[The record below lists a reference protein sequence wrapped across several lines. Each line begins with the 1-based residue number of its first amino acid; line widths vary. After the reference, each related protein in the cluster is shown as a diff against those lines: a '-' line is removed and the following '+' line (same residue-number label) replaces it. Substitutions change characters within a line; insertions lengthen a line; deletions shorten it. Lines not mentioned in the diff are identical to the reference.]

1 MLKPVTTLFMLMSL
15 DGRINMGNST
25 EDLDRSNEFVRFAFD
40 ENSSKDLCSL
50 NTGKVMQKIGIN
62 EKTDIPEKN
71 DFKRVIID
79 KNSDINENGINYLCH
94 LSDTVFLITNNK
106 EHPAFCV
113 KNYYKNLEILYYE
126 NEIDLKEI
134 LEKLKTKYQIDKIT
148 IQSGGVLNEEFL
160 RAGLFDYLNI
170 IIAPVL
176 LGEDSNSTKN
186 SKKSITTVEELN
198 RLSAL
203 ELLECNEIE
212 DSYVQ
217 LKYKVIHN

>member
-126 NEIDLKEI
+126 NEIDLN
-134 LEKLKTKYQIDKIT
+134 T
-148 IQSGGVLNEEFL
+148 S
-160 RAGLFDYLNI
+160 
-170 IIAPVL
+170 
-176 LGEDSNSTKN
+176 
-186 SKKSITTVEELN
+186 
-198 RLSAL
+198 
-203 ELLECNEIE
+203 
-212 DSYVQ
+212 
-217 LKYKVIHN
+217 

>member
-15 DGRINMGNST
+15 DGRINMGNTT
-25 EDLDRSNEFVRFAFD
+25 EDLDRSNEFVRFAIQ
-40 ENSSKDLCSL
+40 ENSSEDLCSL

-71 DFKRVIID
+71 SFKRVIID
-79 KNSDINENGINYLCH
+79 RNSDINENGINYLCH
-94 LSDTVFLITNNK
+94 LSDSVFLITNNK

-134 LEKLKTKYQIDKIT
+134 LEKLKTQYKIDQIT
-148 IQSGGVLNEEFL
+148 IQSGGELNEEFL
-160 RAGLFDYLNI
+160 KAGLFDYLNI

-176 LGEDSNSTKN
+176 LGEDEEKTKN
-186 SKKSITTVEELN
+186 TKRTITTVEELN

-203 ELLECNEIE
+203 ELLECNEIG

-217 LKYKVIHN
+217 LKYKVLNN

>member
-15 DGRINMGNST
+15 DGRINTGDMTDDLSESQEFVKFAVTHNST
-25 EDLDRSNEFVRFAFD
+25 Q
-40 ENSSKDLCSL
+40 DLCSL

-71 DFKRVIID
+71 SFKRVIID
-79 KNSDINENGINYLCH
+79 NNLDINENGINYLCH
-94 LSDTVFLITNNK
+94 LSDSVFLITNKK

-113 KNYYKNLEILYYE
+113 KNYYRNLEILYYE

-134 LEKLKTKYQIDKIT
+134 LEKLKTQYKIDQIT

-160 RAGLFDYLNI
+160 KAGLFDYLNI
-170 IIAPVL
+170 IIAPIL
-176 LGEDSNSTKN
+176 LCEDMSKPIN
-186 SKKSITTVEELN
+186 SKKSITTAQELN

-203 ELLECNEIE
+203 ELLECNEIG

-217 LKYKVIHN
+217 LKYKVLHN